1 MATSSKTPTIK
12 EIEKRLDVL
21 TQTVQRCEGMRQ
33 VNGVWVSTCVTC
45 GRVLPCFGPNCM
57 QGGHAIPRGCRIT
70 RWLPEVVHCQCVTGD
85 TVLLTH
91 NYKEVRQDEVK
102 VGDAIMGFDEK
113 TLNPVIAEVEH
124 IETEFRPTIT
134 IELDNGKR
142 ITGTYDHR
150 VMTDRG
156 WATLQDIVTDSSY
169 DIITV

>member
-1 MATSSKTPTIK
+1 MTASSHRAAAATTHSSVSRRPTTLLKLGQDEPLMATSSKTPTIK

-85 TVLLTH
+85 TILLTH
-91 NYKEVRQDEVK
+91 NYREVRQDEVK
-102 VGDAIMGFDEK
+102 VGDAIMGFDEINQLSPK
-113 TLNPVIAEVEH
+113 TDD
-124 IETEFRPTIT
+124 TYYPT
-134 IELDNGKR
+134 
-142 ITGTYDHR
+142 
-150 VMTDRG
+150 
-156 WATLQDIVTDSSY
+156 
-169 DIITV
+169 